1 MPRRRAAAAEKDET
15 QNAPSPG
22 SRRAK
27 VFANGR
33 SQAVRLPKEFRVDA
47 DEVLVSR
54 EGARL
59 VLEPVTARGWPKG
72 LWRRL
77 DDLAAGLEEEW
88 ERPRDRTPLPIRR
101 ERDLP

>member
-1 MPRRRAAAAEKDET
+1 MARRKAQVAHLDDFE
-15 QNAPSPG
+15 APPATSP
-22 SRRAK
+22 RAK

-47 DEVLVSR
+47 SELLVSR

-59 VLEPVTARGWPKG
+59 VLEPVTVQGWPKG
-72 LWRRL
+72 LWQRL
-77 DDLAAGLEEEW
+77 DDIAEGLEEEW
-88 ERPRDRTPLPIRR
+88 ERPRDRIPAPIRR